1 MESKKKKKKENNKCI
16 MNKGTG
22 KFGIRRSK
30 ENHVFNKQNKQKNM

>member
-1 MESKKKKKKENNKCI
+1 

-30 ENHVFNKQNKQKNM
+30 ENHVFNKQNKQKKHVAIYRKREQQV